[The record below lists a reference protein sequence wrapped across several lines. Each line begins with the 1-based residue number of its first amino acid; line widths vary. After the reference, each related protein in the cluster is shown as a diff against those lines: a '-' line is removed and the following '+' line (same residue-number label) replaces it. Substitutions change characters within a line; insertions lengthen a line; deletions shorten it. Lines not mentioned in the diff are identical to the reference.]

1 MSNGNSACVQMLNV
15 MINNVTKDELLQ
27 KLDKGVL
34 VTPNVDHLIKLQKDK
49 DFYDIYTK
57 SDWVVCDSKVLY
69 FYSKLF
75 GLSLKEAI
83 PGSSFFTSYYEYHK
97 QNDRIKIFLLG
108 AADGVAENAA
118 RTINDKVGREI
129 VVGFHSPSF
138 GFEKNADECEDIVQI
153 IKKSGANVVLV
164 GVGAPKQEKW
174 IFKYKDSIPTVDLW
188 LALGATIDFEA
199 GNISRAPLFMQK
211 IGMEWFYRMFVD
223 PKRLIKR
230 YLIDDLPI
238 FWLLLKQRLGFYKNP
253 FE

>member
-1 MSNGNSACVQMLNV
+1 MVSNKVNLLNIS
-15 MINNVTKDELLQ
+15 INNVSQDVLLRTL
-27 KLDKGVL
+27 KNGVL
-34 VTPNVDHLIKLQKDK
+34 VTPNVDHLIKLQKDV
-49 DFYDIYTK
+49 DFYKIYK
-57 SDWVVCDSKVLY
+57 QVDWVVCDSKILY
-69 FYSKLF
+69 FLSKFTKNPIL
-75 GLSLKEAI
+75 EAV
-83 PGSSFFTSYYEYHK
+83 PGSSFFSAFYEFHK
-97 QNDRIKIFLLG
+97 NNEDIRIFLLG
-108 AADGVAENAA
+108 AAPGVAAKAA
-118 RTINDKVGREI
+118 DRINKKIGREI
-129 VVGFHSPSF
+129 IVGYLSPSF
-138 GFEKNADECEDIVQI
+138 GFENNAHECEEIVQI